1 MRIPSELL
9 PPIGNL
15 GKEVDRKSEPVEPV
29 ESAARL
35 ADELAAS
42 PQGQPPPSKKGGRP
56 ESPKAVGPDDEN
68 KPEPVERRHAD
79 RRSKDQPILLDTR
92 TNRGRRRAPGEAH
105 INIKV

>member
-15 GKEVDRKSEPVEPV
+15 GNEADRKPEPVEP
-29 ESAARL
+29 AARL

-42 PQGQPPPSKKGGRP
+42 PQRQPLPSKKGGRP
-56 ESPKAVGPDDEN
+56 ESPNAVGLDEER

-79 RRSKDQPILLDTR
+79 RRSKNQPILLDTR
-92 TNRGRRRAPGEAH
+92 TNRGRRRAPGEAL

>member
-15 GKEVDRKSEPVEPV
+15 GNEADRKPEPV

-56 ESPKAVGPDDEN
+56 ESPKAVGPDDES

-92 TNRGRRRAPGEAH
+92 TNRGRRRASGEAH

>member
-15 GKEVDRKSEPVEPV
+15 GKEVDRKSEPVEP
-29 ESAARL
+29 AARL

-42 PQGQPPPSKKGGRP
+42 PQEQPPPSKNGGRP
-56 ESPKAVGPDDEN
+56 ESPKAVGPDDES

-92 TNRGRRRAPGEAH
+92 TNRGRRRAPGEAL